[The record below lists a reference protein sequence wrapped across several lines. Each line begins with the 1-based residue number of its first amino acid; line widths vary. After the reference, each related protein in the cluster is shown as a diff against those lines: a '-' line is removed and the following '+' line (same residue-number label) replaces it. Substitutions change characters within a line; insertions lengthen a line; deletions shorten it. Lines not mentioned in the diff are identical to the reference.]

1 MTQLRYSDGLP
12 DNWSMDRKPLDL
24 NDIKQQIDDI
34 ESEARALA
42 AFIQY
47 IRRADA
53 QLQELAQAIEEL
65 QQLNTPTSI
74 HA

>member
-1 MTQLRYSDGLP
+1 
-12 DNWSMDRKPLDL
+12 MDRKPLDP

-34 ESEARALA
+34 ELEARALA

-53 QLQELAQAIEEL
+53 QLQELAQAVEEL
-65 QQLNTPTSI
+65 QQGNPTPSI

>member
-1 MTQLRYSDGLP
+1 
-12 DNWSMDRKPLDL
+12 MDRKPPDL